1 VKHRLASLPR
11 DDAALGERPAV
22 AKALDGVDVG
32 RVRIAGK
39 QKVTVQGVRHQIRIH
54 RPRGRHQRLPDE
66 LPAERARREPPLPE
80 VLPA

>member
-1 VKHRLASLPR
+1 
-11 DDAALGERPAV
+11 
-22 AKALDGVDVG
+22 
-32 RVRIAGK
+32 
-39 QKVTVQGVRHQIRIH
+39 VQGVRHQIRIH